1 MRETFMRIDMA
12 LFQQDAISVNVGERL
27 RELREARNISMRAL
41 GTRSGLSANALS
53 MIERGKASPSV
64 STLYKLAEALGV
76 SITAF
81 FSSDEQRKQV
91 VFLKGSERTRVSF
104 ARGIFEGL
112 GGEQF
117 VGRVEPFMLT
127 LENSA
132 NSGPRTM
139 SHTGH
144 EFVFCLR
151 GELEYH
157 VERQVFLL
165 EPGDS
170 LLFAAHLKHRWKNPG
185 RNVATAIIII
195 SGFEEGEELHAMHWK
210 KGE

>member
-1 MRETFMRIDMA
+1 MA
-12 LFQQDAISVNVGERL
+12 LYQHDAVSVNVGERL
-27 RELREARNISMRAL
+27 RELREARNISMRTLAV
-41 GTRSGLSANALS
+41 RSGLSANALS

-64 STLYKLAEALGV
+64 STLYKLADALGV

-81 FSSDEQRKQV
+81 FATDIERKQV
-91 VFLKGSERTRVSF
+91 VFIKSDERPHVAFTRGV
-104 ARGIFEGL
+104 FEGL
-112 GGEQF
+112 GGEKF
-117 VGRVEPFMLT
+117 VGRVEPFMLA

-132 NSGPRTM
+132 NSGPRSM

-151 GELEYH
+151 GELEYQ
-157 VERQVFLL
+157 VERQLFHM

-170 LLFAAHLKHRWKNPG
+170 LLFAAHLKHKWKNPG